1 MILRKVFVSLLLIL
15 DILFLDNYRHF
26 DFQTLRIQS
35 KHQKFLSI
43 SIVTLWIYSRDG
55 ILSNL
60 ENLQCFQWEVCL
72 ETMLFIIDQCPVL
85 RHIWGLD
92 LLMLSPQSIT
102 AIQQHITK
110 NNRHIDLHDGM
121 STSDDSSTKGQC
133 KYDIMEFHM
142 CKIKELKLHEIWKS
156 NWKHVFKR
164 KKLL

>member
-1 MILRKVFVSLLLIL
+1 MTSFIIPWKGESFTITYIYLKILEINLWTFWISNILRILIAIIFFFNL
-15 DILFLDNYRHF
+15 G
-26 DFQTLRIQS
+26 
-35 KHQKFLSI
+35 SI
-43 SIVTLWIYSRDG
+43 YFFRDG

-121 STSDDSSTKGQC
+121 STSDDSSTKG
-133 KYDIMEFHM
+133 
-142 CKIKELKLHEIWKS
+142 
-156 NWKHVFKR
+156 
-164 KKLL
+164 